1 MMTST
6 QKNNARKKIKKQL
19 DAIISQATEFAR
31 KAKDAR
37 KNLKSGPITMS
48 ALIQIPDGDE
58 LGCELSEFSEFL
70 KRIEYDI

>member
-6 QKNNARKKIKKQL
+6 QKNNARKEVKKQL
-19 DAIISQATEFAR
+19 DAIISQATEFVR

-48 ALIQIPDGDE
+48 VLSQIPDGDE
-58 LGCELSEFSEFL
+58 LGCNLTEFSEFL
-70 KRIEYDI
+70 KRLEYDL

>member
-1 MMTST
+1 MTSN
-6 QKNNARKKIKKQL
+6 QKNQVRREVKDKL
-19 DAIISQATEFAR
+19 DTLIRQASEFVR

-48 ALIQIPDGDE
+48 ALSQIPDGDE

-70 KRIEYDI
+70 KRIEYDL

>member
-6 QKNNARKKIKKQL
+6 QKNNARKEVKKQL
-19 DAIISQATEFAR
+19 DAIISQATEFVR

-48 ALIQIPDGDE
+48 ALSQIPNGDE
-58 LGCELSEFSEFL
+58 LGCNLTEFSEFL
-70 KRIEYDI
+70 KRLEYDL